1 MPIPIADCQLF
12 YRTIQ
17 SAIGNLFRFLMS
29 GVLAATA
36 TKLTELK
43 PVGRGFLVFG
53 RDVVAALTLV
63 TLKNNIIAWHIL
75 PT

>member
-1 MPIPIADCQLF
+1 
-12 YRTIQ
+12 
-17 SAIGNLFRFLMS
+17 MS